1 MKEWRNDNSW
11 KVCLFSASDTQ
22 HRENRKKENVG
33 AEASDE
39 HDAELARH
47 LLQALACKRPNPFL
61 KTQENNKELANN
73 FH

>member
-1 MKEWRNDNSW
+1 MTIPGK
-11 KVCLFSASDTQ
+11 SAYLVLQILNTVKI
-22 HRENRKKENVG
+22 ERKKMWG

-61 KTQENNKELANN
+61 KTQEINKELANN